1 MRRITFDIETEG
13 VFTGGL
19 PDFSQLEITV
29 VGIHDTQDGKYSCF
43 TKEELKNLWPLLERA
58 DMLVGY
64 NSEHFDIPIL
74 GKYYPGNLSAIKHVD
89 LMKEIKLVLGRRL
102 RLDNVAEA
110 TLGKKKSGNGRDAG
124 KWWAAG
130 EVEKVKAYC
139 LDDVRIT
146 KELYEYALKNGILKY
161 KDFSPGTDAVRDIK
175 LDVSQW
181 EAPPTSSSALTHTLP
196 F

>member
-130 EVEKVKAYC
+130 EVEKVKA
-139 LDDVRIT
+139 
-146 KELYEYALKNGILKY
+146 
-161 KDFSPGTDAVRDIK
+161 
-175 LDVSQW
+175 
-181 EAPPTSSSALTHTLP
+181 
-196 F
+196 